1 VFTSSARRTLHPPR
15 GAPFFRF
22 HRFLALD
29 IANFLFRPAA
39 PLVEMFQDFHVGR
52 GKNKKRSGGRNS
64 PPLCTEFFGV
74 LRVAGGAPL
83 YYVWG
88 FFLLPYLNNLHY
100 AGLIQWAR
108 GDVHR
113 RTPLDSGVLRVARGG
128 SGAKTPPLVARP
140 VFEDLGSM
148 EGTSKRLTGKPIHY
162 LLP

>member
-1 VFTSSARRTLHPPR
+1 
-15 GAPFFRF
+15 
-22 HRFLALD
+22 
-29 IANFLFRPAA
+29 
-39 PLVEMFQDFHVGR
+39 M
-52 GKNKKRSGGRNS
+52 
-64 PPLCTEFFGV
+64 
-74 LRVAGGAPL
+74 AGGAPL
-83 YYVWG
+83 YYVWV

-100 AGLIQWAR
+100 AGPIQWAR

-148 EGTSKRLTGKPIHY
+148 EGTSERLTGKPIHY